1 MTTTYPKN
9 YERPITNY
17 ESSSE
22 LGTMRGSGQRGKAGR
37 DELRTGGGGCEE
49 VTRIEPVEGVRV
61 QQSGVG
67 GGKGVESGG

>member
-1 MTTTYPKN
+1 
-9 YERPITNY
+9 
-17 ESSSE
+17 
-22 LGTMRGSGQRGKAGR
+22 MRGSGQRGKAGR